1 VLAIMAD
8 HIEAALLA
16 ITADHIEVARR
27 RSSVPNIPHLQW
39 LSTARGT
46 RHSARRQF
54 AILHASTEVRFFH
67 VNFVTRVD

>member
-27 RSSVPNIPHLQW
+27 CSSLQNISHVQW
-39 LSTARGT
+39 LSTVRGT
-46 RHSARRQF
+46 RQA
-54 AILHASTEVRFFH
+54 
-67 VNFVTRVD
+67 TR